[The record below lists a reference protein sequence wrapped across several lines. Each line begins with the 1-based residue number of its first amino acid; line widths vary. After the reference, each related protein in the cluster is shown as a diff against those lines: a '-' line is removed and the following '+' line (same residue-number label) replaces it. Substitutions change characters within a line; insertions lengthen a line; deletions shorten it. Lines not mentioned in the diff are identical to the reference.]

1 MKLCSHHQVQR
12 FILHTGERNFEL
24 AALDHRSRLQWLSA
38 LQTAIAHSSGT
49 GYQRLQARRRRQQRD
64 VAETTRRSEEIRRH
78 SSHLLD
84 MEQTRAQLQAE
95 KVVSFQSYTN
105 F

>member
-1 MKLCSHHQVQR
+1 MKSQLFNLQVQR
-12 FILHTGERNFEL
+12 FLLYTGERNFEL
-24 AALDHRSRLQWLSA
+24 AVLDHCSRLQWLSA

-49 GYQRLQARRRRQQRD
+49 GYQRLQAHRRRQQRD
-64 VAETTRRSEEIRRH
+64 VAEKDRRSEEIRRR

-95 KVVSFQSYTN
+95 KMVNMLF
-105 F
+105 

>member
-1 MKLCSHHQVQR
+1 
-12 FILHTGERNFEL
+12 
-24 AALDHRSRLQWLSA
+24 

-49 GYQRLQARRRRQQRD
+49 GYQRLQAHRRRQQRD
-64 VAETTRRSEEIRRH
+64 VAEKDRRSEEIRRR

-95 KVVSFQSYTN
+95 KVVNMFFLSYLD
-105 F
+105 